1 MKCRA
6 NRKRLLASLLVSAAV
21 LQSAVQMPAA
31 AADEASYIF
40 RDSFESGDCGW
51 SGRGGCTV
59 RSNGDMPYA
68 DSSALFV
75 SGRSDTWQGPEK
87 ALSGICEA
95 GSSYSFSVCVG
106 YESGPE
112 TMKFQLSLSY
122 KDADDKVNYEHLA
135 AAEALCGSY
144 VQLANPEF
152 TIPAGAAEPI
162 LYVETLSGSGAFFI
176 DEAICAESGTAID
189 GPKPVEFLL
198 GDVNL
203 DGVVNVE
210 DAQLAL
216 NAYVA
221 KMADLDTGL
230 NDKQMRAADVNNNG
244 ELSIDDAQHILL
256 YYVEND
262 ISGNPTTWEEI
273 LK

>member
-1 MKCRA
+1 MLR
-6 NRKRLLASLLVSAAV
+6 
-21 LQSAVQMPAA
+21 
-31 AADEASYIF
+31 
-40 RDSFESGDCGW
+40 
-51 SGRGGCTV
+51 
-59 RSNGDMPYA
+59 
-68 DSSALFV
+68 
-75 SGRSDTWQGPEK
+75 
-87 ALSGICEA
+87 
-95 GSSYSFSVCVG
+95 
-106 YESGPE
+106 
-112 TMKFQLSLSY
+112 
-122 KDADDKVNYEHLA
+122 
-135 AAEALCGSY
+135 
-144 VQLANPEF
+144 
-152 TIPAGAAEPI
+152 
-162 LYVETLSGSGAFFI
+162 
-176 DEAICAESGTAID
+176 
-189 GPKPVEFLL
+189 

-262 ISGNPTTWEEI
+262 ISGNPTTWEDI